1 MKKTYTVTG
10 YEACDLTAYL
20 KLGDYTPTIFEAE
33 EKIRSDD
40 LERREYWRESQWYN
54 HGRENSFK
62 HHDYAVIECVGDAEL
77 EVEDEEYEP
86 SFYELRDAV
95 NEWRD
100 GEYYKKYEF

>member
-1 MKKTYTVTG
+1 MKKTYTVTV

-20 KLGDYTPTIFEAE
+20 KLGEYVQSIAEAE

-40 LERREYWRESQWYN
+40 MERREYWRESKSYN
-54 HGRENSFK
+54 YGRVPPFN

-77 EVEDEEYEP
+77 EAEDEEYEP